1 MIVRGAFAA
10 TADTGVKARG
20 LMVAAGGYQDWYI
33 GLGLSFGVIVVVV
46 IIVAIILTM
55 AARIADQ
62 AGQATTGVDVVRAQ
76 RTSLEGGVDRVN
88 DSAVRILHMARVLRK
103 VAVGK

>member
-1 MIVRGAFAA
+1 MIYGA
-10 TADTGVKARG
+10 T
-20 LMVAAGGYQDWYI
+20 YSDWYI
-33 GLGLSFGVIVVVV
+33 GLGLSFFIIVVVV

-62 AGQATTGVDVVRAQ
+62 AGEAEAGVDTVRAQ
-76 RTSLEGGVDRVN
+76 STSLTDGVDRVN
-88 DSAVRILHMARVLRK
+88 DSAVRILHMARALRK

>member
-1 MIVRGAFAA
+1 METIAS
-10 TADTGVKARG
+10 T
-20 LMVAAGGYQDWYI
+20 YSDWYI
-33 GLGLSFGVIVVVV
+33 GLAGAFIVIVVVV

-62 AGQATTGVDVVRAQ
+62 AAKADAGVDVVRAQ
-76 RTSLEGGVDRVN
+76 TTSLETGVDKVN
-88 DSAVRILHMARVLRK
+88 DSAVRILHMARTLRK

>member
-1 MIVRGAFAA
+1 MVLLGA
-10 TADTGVKARG
+10 T
-20 LMVAAGGYQDWYI
+20 YSDWYI
-33 GLGLSFGVIVVVV
+33 GLGLSFFVIVVVV

-62 AGQATTGVDVVRAQ
+62 AAQADAGVDTVRAQ
-76 RTSLEGGVDRVN
+76 STSLSDGVDKVN
-88 DSAVRILHMARVLRK
+88 DSAVRILHMARALRK

>member
-1 MIVRGAFAA
+1 MIGASSPY
-10 TADTGVKARG
+10 T
-20 LMVAAGGYQDWYI
+20 DWYI
-33 GLGLSFGVIVVVV
+33 GLALAFVTIVIVV

-62 AGQATTGVDVVRAQ
+62 AAKAVAGVDTVRAQ
-76 RTSLEGGVDRVN
+76 ITSLDNGVDKIL
-88 DSAVRILHMARVLRK
+88 DSGVRILHMARSLRK

>member
-1 MIVRGAFAA
+1 MTLAA
-10 TADTGVKARG
+10 T
-20 LMVAAGGYQDWYI
+20 YSDWYI
-33 GLGLSFGVIVVVV
+33 GLGLSFFVIVVVV

-62 AGQATTGVDVVRAQ
+62 ASQADTGVDVVRAQ
-76 RTSLEGGVDRVN
+76 STSLSDGVDRVN
-88 DSAVRILHMARVLRK
+88 DSAVRILHMARALRK

>member
-1 MIVRGAFAA
+1 VLTVIAA
-10 TADTGVKARG
+10 TYT
-20 LMVAAGGYQDWYI
+20 DWYI
-33 GLGLSFGVIVVVV
+33 GLGLSFFVIVVVV

-62 AGQATTGVDVVRAQ
+62 AAQAEAGVDVVRAQ
-76 RTSLEGGVDRVN
+76 STSLSDGVDRVN
-88 DSAVRILHMARVLRK
+88 DSAVRILHMARALRK

>member
-1 MIVRGAFAA
+1 MVPLAA
-10 TADTGVKARG
+10 T
-20 LMVAAGGYQDWYI
+20 YSDWY
-33 GLGLSFGVIVVVV
+33 LGLALAFFVIVVVV

-62 AGQATTGVDVVRAQ
+62 AESAVTGVDLVRAQ
-76 RTSLEGGVDRVN
+76 TTSLADGVDRVN
-88 DSAVRILHMARVLRK
+88 DSAVRILHMARTLRK

>member
-1 MIVRGAFAA
+1 MTMALIAS
-10 TADTGVKARG
+10 T
-20 LMVAAGGYQDWYI
+20 YSDWYI
-33 GLGLSFGVIVVVV
+33 GLAGAFIVIVVVV

-62 AGQATTGVDVVRAQ
+62 AAKADAGVDVVRAQ
-76 RTSLEGGVDRVN
+76 TTSLETGVDKVN
-88 DSAVRILHMARVLRK
+88 DSAVRILHMARTLRK